1 VQTADPLPVLT
12 PEETVSCTD
21 FKMTILDKGRPH
33 VLLDVRE
40 PHQYAIA
47 SLPGAISIPLKNLKE
62 RLPEVKVGARPS
74 SAGALFSGVRGS
86 WFCPVPVPLVGDSK
100 GHPAAWK
107 GLRKTGFLSYPCQAD
122 DHGSLVLLVDPCPF
136 KDGNLV

>member
-21 FKMTILDKGRPH
+21 FKATILDKRRPH

-47 SLPGAISIPLKNLKE
+47 LLPGAISIPLKHLKE
-62 RLPEVKVGARPS
+62 RLPEVKVGARLCT
-74 SAGALFSGVRGS
+74 AVAIFCGVGGLR
-86 WFCPVPVPLVGDSK
+86 FCPVPVPLVGDSGK
-100 GHPAAWK
+100 HPAAWK
-107 GLRKTGFLSYPCQAD
+107 GLRTMALICLPGQ
-122 DHGSLVLLVDPCPF
+122 HH
-136 KDGNLV
+136 